1 MTVLPSSPGP
11 TRPGQ
16 RSLSTRAIA
25 AIVAVALIAVG
36 AVMWFLRPHHGD
48 ASRAAASTVVR
59 AQLAKPVVD
68 RRVADNVTMSKA
80 AMVAAARTVFA
91 ALPAQLPGWQA
102 SGKTAVQTDSD
113 DPTSQAIARCLG
125 ARGYRSTEVDSPTY
139 ANGSIFIGGLLSI
152 FRSSAAARGD
162 LASASKTAAVP
173 CLRQVLAGKRNSIG
187 HGTYLTVRTVRRL
200 SGLAIGQVG
209 FQFDGDLSGRAEAP
223 FRIVIV
229 FVTVGRT
236 EVGVVASGADE
247 APSTAVAAGL
257 LVTLADNARNVFVSD
272 PAGVAV
278 ASSPCVQAPPTGASA
293 QARSY
298 LAAVNAD
305 YPRWTALDR
314 KLVAQ
319 QRVATRDDMTTAAT
333 IDSDFLARLSRLHL
347 SGRAGD
353 HLEVLE
359 TTLSAYIQLLQTGAQ
374 HDGYL
379 RAHSDED
386 GQLSEARAEASGALR
401 QDLGLPPSTCV
412 LLRP

>member
-11 TRPGQ
+11 TRPDR

-25 AIVAVALIAVG
+25 AIVVVALIAVG
-36 AVMWFLRPHHGD
+36 VLVWFLRPHHGD
-48 ASRAAASTVVR
+48 GSSAAASR
-59 AQLAKPVVD
+59 SLQSRPAKPVVD
-68 RRVADNVTMSKA
+68 RRIADNVALSKA
-80 AMVAAARTVFA
+80 AMVAAAKSVFA

-102 SGKTAVQTDSD
+102 SGKTAIQTDTD
-113 DPTSQAIARCLG
+113 DPTSRAIARCLG

-139 ANGSIFIGGLLSI
+139 ANGPIFIGGLLSI
-152 FRSSAAARGD
+152 FRNSAAAHGD
-162 LASASKTAAVP
+162 LASAVKTAAVP

-187 HGTYLTVRTVRRL
+187 HGTYLTLRTVRRL
-200 SGLAIGQVG
+200 SSLTAGQVG
-209 FQFDGDLSGRAEAP
+209 FQFDGDLSGRVEAP

-247 APSTAVAAGL
+247 APSTSVATGL
-257 LVTLADNARNVFVSD
+257 LVTLADSARNVFVSD
-272 PAGVAV
+272 PAGIAV
-278 ASSPCVQAPPTGASA
+278 ASSPCVQAAPAGASA

-298 LAAVNAD
+298 LEAVNAD
-305 YPRWTALDR
+305 YPRWIALDR

-319 QRVATRDDMTTAAT
+319 QRVATRGDMSTAAA
-333 IDSDFLARLSRLHL
+333 IDSDFLARLSQLHM
-347 SGRAGD
+347 SGRAAD

-359 TTLSAYIQLLQTGAQ
+359 TTLSAYVQLLRSGAQ

-379 RAHSDED
+379 HAHSDED
-386 GQLSEARAEASGALR
+386 GQLSEARAEASAALR